1 MKPPAFDYHAP
12 TTLADAVR
20 ILAETAPHSSVLAG
34 GQSLIPLLNMRLAA
48 PKHVVD
54 INRVAGLATVRTGS
68 GGVTVGA
75 LVRHTDLEADPAAA
89 EAVPLLRQGLRL
101 VAHPV
106 IRNRGTTVGSIA
118 HADPSSEMAAA
129 LALLGGE
136 VRADGA
142 AGTRTIA
149 AADLFTGHLETS
161 LERGE
166 LITSAFFP
174 AQAPDTGTAF
184 VEIARR
190 HGDYAVCGVAALVT
204 LDDDLRI
211 TTARAAYL
219 SMAPTPVVLDLTE
232 AVAGL
237 VPSTD
242 PPDPARRGSGPYTA
256 AGALAAARTAA
267 EAATDIHATAEYRTH
282 LAGVL
287 TVRALHEAGRD
298 AVARRTARRS
308 VTTGAGRA

>member
-12 TTLADAVR
+12 ETLAEAVR
-20 ILAETAPHSSVLAG
+20 VLAETAPHGSVLAG

-48 PKHVVD
+48 PRHVVD
-54 INRVAGLATVRTGS
+54 ITRVPGLDRVGTGT

-75 LVRHTDLEADPAAA
+75 LVRHTDLAADPAAA

-118 HADPSSEMAAA
+118 HADPSAEMAAA

-136 VRADGA
+136 VRVANA

-149 AADLFTGHLETS
+149 AADLFTGYLETS

-166 LITSAFFP
+166 LITAAFFP
-174 AQAPDTGTAF
+174 AQGPATGSAF
-184 VEIARR
+184 AEVARR
-190 HGDYAVCGVAALVT
+190 HGDYAVCGVAALVA
-204 LDDDLRI
+204 LDPDLRI
-211 TTARAAYL
+211 TGAKAAYL
-219 SMAPTPVVLDLTE
+219 SMGPTPAVLDLTE

-237 VPSTD
+237 VP
-242 PPDPARRGSGPYTA
+242 AHGPVAPGDSDRYAA
-256 AGALAAARTAA
+256 AGDLAAARTGPDAA
-267 EAATDIHATAEYRTH
+267 ADIHATAEYRTH
-282 LAGVL
+282 LARVL
-287 TVRALHEAGRD
+287 TVRALREAGAH
-298 AVARRTARRS
+298 AVSRATERAAA
-308 VTTGAGRA
+308 GAGRA